1 MARKFLIDGN
11 WLICSEGTCMQRM
24 LVKSQKT
31 VYAHGKLVA
40 TMNDRMDNNFYCL
53 KMVSAGAMVGA
64 IVGAAAAAGAVFTG
78 GAAIG
83 GIIAAVGVSALTGS
97 ISGKLLSLMPCIC
110 ACLTKPNK
118 WTSVKNSV
126 LIQNQWH

>member
-31 VYAHGKLVA
+31 VFAHGKLVA

-64 IVGAAAAAGAVFTG
+64 IVGAAIAAGAIFTG

-83 GIIAAVGVSALTGS
+83 GIMAV
-97 ISGKLLSLMPCIC
+97 P
-110 ACLTKPNK
+110 
-118 WTSVKNSV
+118 
-126 LIQNQWH
+126 

>member
-53 KMVSAGAMVGA
+53 KMVSARLRESLVTSS
-64 IVGAAAAAGAVFTG
+64 AVAF
-78 GAAIG
+78 A
-83 GIIAAVGVSALTGS
+83 
-97 ISGKLLSLMPCIC
+97 
-110 ACLTKPNK
+110 
-118 WTSVKNSV
+118 
-126 LIQNQWH
+126 